1 MLHLVKRIF
10 WMYYNWKIFM
20 IYFIVFALLIVAEL
34 FYFRVA
40 DRFNIIDKPNLRSS
54 HDYITIRGGGVIY
67 WVAALLYLLFNFSSD
82 VLLFFTGITL
92 IAGVSFIDDITGLG
106 QKVRL
111 LFHLIAMSCVFY
123 LAGVFGYIPW
133 WIIIIGYILF
143 IGIVNAYN
151 FMDGINGIT
160 GLYSIAVLGSLQ
172 YVNLVYGNFV
182 NPDMIWY
189 PLIASVVFLFFN
201 FRKRAKCFAG
211 DVGAVSIAFWIVT
224 LLLLLILK
232 TKNIIWLGF
241 LMVYGVDAVMTI
253 LHRIY
258 LKENIMEAHRLHF
271 YQILANEKKMPH
283 RLVSTIYFTLQ
294 LVCSALIIAFYP
306 TLGWWVFV
314 ALLIIL
320 MGLYSVKFRLMKQV

>member
-1 MLHLVKRIF
+1 
-10 WMYYNWKIFM
+10 M
-20 IYFIVFALLIVAEL
+20 IYIIVFALLVVAEL
-34 FYFRVA
+34 LYFKVA

-67 WVAALLYLLFNFSSD
+67 WVAALLYLVFNFSTTG
-82 VLLFFTGITL
+82 LLFFTGITL
-92 IAGVSFIDDITGLG
+92 IAGVSFWDDVSGLG
-106 QKVRL
+106 QKIRL

-143 IGIVNAYN
+143 VGIVNAYN

-160 GLYSIAVLGSLQ
+160 GLYSIAVLSSLQ
-172 YVNLVYGNFV
+172 YVNLVYGYFV

-271 YQILANEKKMPH
+271 YQIMANEKKMPH
-283 RLVSTIYFTLQ
+283 RLVSIIYFTVQ

-306 TLGWWVFV
+306 TLGWWMFV
-314 ALLIIL
+314 VLLFIL